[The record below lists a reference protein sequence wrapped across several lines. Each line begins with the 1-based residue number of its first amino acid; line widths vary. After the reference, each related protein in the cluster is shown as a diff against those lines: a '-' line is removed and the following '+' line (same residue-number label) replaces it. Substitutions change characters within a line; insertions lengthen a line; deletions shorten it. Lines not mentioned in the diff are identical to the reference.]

1 MERTFTIYNFGDY
14 SRNNTVFTKEAL
26 ENAIKSVED
35 GTVYIYVNQNP
46 NEEPGFSNIRGV
58 IKEMKLDEESNSV
71 IAKAEML
78 DTYKNYEEL
87 FGHLVQAGAT
97 NVSMSCRPS
106 FEAQDDD
113 VHLKYLNLKLD
124 VPPSQRKE

>member
-87 FGHLVQAGAT
+87 FGHLVQAGLT
-97 NVSMSCRPS
+97 SVSMSCSPS

-124 VPPSQRKE
+124 VPPSQRK

>member
-46 NEEPGFSNIRGV
+46 NEEPGFSDIRGV

-87 FGHLVQAGAT
+87 FGHLVQAGLT
-97 NVSMSCRPS
+97 SVSMSCSPS

-124 VPPSQRKE
+124 VPPSQRK

>member
-46 NEEPGFSNIRGV
+46 NEEPGFLDIRGF

-71 IAKAEML
+71 IVKAEML
-78 DTYKNYEEL
+78 DTYKNYEKL
-87 FGHLVQAGAT
+87 FGHLVQAGAK
-97 NVSMSCRPS
+97 NVSMSCSPS

-113 VHLKYLNLKLD
+113 VYLRYLNLKLD
-124 VPPSQRKE
+124 VPPSQRK

>member
-35 GTVYIYVNQNP
+35 GTVYIYVNQSP

-87 FGHLVQAGAT
+87 FGHLVQAGLT
-97 NVSMSCRPS
+97 SVSMSCSPS

-124 VPPSQRKE
+124 VPPSQRK